1 MDTLSRL
8 KRPGRPR
15 TAKRSGMSGAE
26 AASPE
31 SRSVRR
37 TLDIFELMMTER
49 EPLSVATIIDRLRI
63 PKSTAY
69 ELIRMLTDTG
79 YLERARRP
87 GTHFLGRRLFELGMA
102 YRAQVDLLKEGSQI
116 VEALRDSTGETVQL
130 SVLENEMMLVLLKE
144 ESRQPIRIISHVG
157 TRVPVN
163 WAAAG
168 RLLVSD
174 LPDAEL
180 RRLLE
185 HSARP
190 SPTGRAPTDVNLLIA
205 QIRRARAHG
214 YAVELNETNAH
225 AGCVAAP
232 VLDASG
238 HCIAAI
244 SIVAPEQRLQ
254 RKQRETLI
262 HAVKEH
268 AGRLS
273 HRLGAPHMG
282 GAP

>member
-1 MDTLSRL
+1 MDTVASL

-15 TAKRSGMSGAE
+15 TVTRDGAACTE
-26 AASPE
+26 GASSE

-37 TLDIFELMMTER
+37 TLDIFELMLGER
-49 EPLSVATIIDRLRI
+49 EPLSVTAIIARLRI

-69 ELIRMLTDTG
+69 ELVRMLVDAG
-79 YLERARRP
+79 YLEHGRRS
-87 GTHFLGRRLFELGMA
+87 GSYFLGRRLFELGMA
-102 YRAQVDLLKEGSQI
+102 YRSQVDLLKEGSHA
-116 VEALRDSTGETVQL
+116 VEALRDRTGETVQF

-174 LPDAEL
+174 LTDADL

-190 SPTGRAPTDVNLLIA
+190 SPTGRAPTDVDTLVA
-205 QIRRARAHG
+205 QIRKARSQG
-214 YAVELNETNAH
+214 YAIELNEANAH

-232 VLDASG
+232 VLDAAG
-238 HCIAAI
+238 RCVAAI
-244 SIVAPEQRLQ
+244 SIVAPEQRMQ

-262 HAVKEH
+262 QAVKEH

-273 HRLGAPHMG
+273 HRLGAP
-282 GAP
+282 

>member
-1 MDTLSRL
+1 
-8 KRPGRPR
+8 
-15 TAKRSGMSGAE
+15 
-26 AASPE
+26 
-31 SRSVRR
+31 VRR
-37 TLDIFELMMTER
+37 TLDIFELMLTQR
-49 EPLSVATIIDRLRI
+49 EPLSITAVIERLRI

-69 ELIRMLTDTG
+69 ELVRMLGEAG
-79 YLERARRP
+79 YLERGRRP
-87 GTHFLGRRLFELGMA
+87 ATYFLGRRLFELGMA
-102 YRAQVDLLKEGSQI
+102 YRSQVDLLKEGSHV
-116 VEALRDSTGETVQL
+116 VEALRDHTGETVQF

-174 LPDAEL
+174 LPDPEL

-190 SPTGRAPTDVNLLIA
+190 SPTGRAPTDVNTLVA
-205 QIRRARAHG
+205 QIRRARAQG
-214 YAVELNETNAH
+214 YAVEINETNAH

-232 VLDASG
+232 VLDATG
-238 HCIAAI
+238 RCIAAI
-244 SIVAPEQRLQ
+244 SIVAPEQRMQ
-254 RKQRETLI
+254 RKQRDTLI
-262 HAVKEH
+262 EAVKEH

-273 HRLGAPHMG
+273 HRLGAP
-282 GAP
+282 

>member
-1 MDTLSRL
+1 MDTVGHL

-15 TAKRSGMSGAE
+15 TANRDGAAGPE
-26 AASPE
+26 GPSPE

-37 TLDIFELMMTER
+37 TLDIFELMLTAR
-49 EPLSVATIIDRLRI
+49 EPLSVTAVIERLRI

-69 ELIRMLTDTG
+69 ELVRMLGESG
-79 YLERARRP
+79 YLERGRRP
-87 GTHFLGRRLFELGMA
+87 GTYFLGRRLFELGMA
-102 YRAQVDLLKEGSQI
+102 YRSQVDLLKEGSHV
-116 VEALRDSTGETVQL
+116 VEALRDHTGETVQF

-174 LPDAEL
+174 LPDREL

-190 SPTGRAPTDVNLLIA
+190 SPTGRAPTDVNTLVG
-205 QIRRARAHG
+205 QIRRARAQG

-238 HCIAAI
+238 LCVAAI
-244 SIVAPEQRLQ
+244 SVVAPEQRMQ

-262 HAVKEH
+262 AAVKEY

-273 HRLGAPHMG
+273 HRLGAP
-282 GAP
+282 

>member
-1 MDTLSRL
+1 MDTLTSL

-15 TAKRSGMSGAE
+15 TANRDGAVGAE
-26 AASPE
+26 GPSSE

-37 TLDIFELMMTER
+37 TLDIFELMLVTR
-49 EPLSVATIIDRLRI
+49 EPLSVTTVIERLRI

-69 ELIRMLTDTG
+69 ELVRMLAESG
-79 YLERARRP
+79 YLERGRRP
-87 GTHFLGRRLFELGMA
+87 GSYFLGRRLFELGMA
-102 YRAQVDLLKEGSQI
+102 YRSQVDLLKEGSHV
-116 VEALRDSTGETVQL
+116 VEALRDNTGETVQF

-157 TRVPVN
+157 ARVPVN

-174 LPDAEL
+174 LPDVEL

-190 SPTGRAPTDVNLLIA
+190 SPTGRAPTDVNTLVA
-205 QIRRARAHG
+205 QIRRARAQG

-232 VLDASG
+232 VLDAAG
-238 HCIAAI
+238 RCVAAI
-244 SIVAPEQRLQ
+244 SIVAPEQRMQ

-262 HAVKEH
+262 AAVKEH

-273 HRLGAPHMG
+273 HRLGAP
-282 GAP
+282 

>member
-1 MDTLSRL
+1 MDTVGHL

-15 TAKRSGMSGAE
+15 TINRDAPVGPEGP
-26 AASPE
+26 SPE

-37 TLDIFELMMTER
+37 TLDIFELMLAAR
-49 EPLSVATIIDRLRI
+49 EPLSVTAVIERLRI

-69 ELIRMLTDTG
+69 ELIRMLGESG
-79 YLERARRP
+79 YLERGRRP
-87 GTHFLGRRLFELGMA
+87 GTYFLGRRLFELGMA
-102 YRAQVDLLKEGSQI
+102 YKSQVDLLKEGSHV
-116 VEALRDSTGETVQL
+116 VEALRDRTGETVQF

-144 ESRQPIRIISHVG
+144 ESRQPIRIISHIG

-190 SPTGRAPTDVNLLIA
+190 SPTGRAPTDVNTLVA
-205 QIRRARAHG
+205 QIRRARAQG

-232 VLDASG
+232 VVDAAG
-238 HCIAAI
+238 RCVAAI
-244 SIVAPEQRLQ
+244 SIVAPEQRMQ
-254 RKQRETLI
+254 RKQRERLI
-262 HAVKEH
+262 EAVKEH
-268 AGRLS
+268 AGLLS
-273 HRLGAPHMG
+273 HRLGAP
-282 GAP
+282 

>member
-1 MDTLSRL
+1 
-8 KRPGRPR
+8 
-15 TAKRSGMSGAE
+15 
-26 AASPE
+26 
-31 SRSVRR
+31 VRR
-37 TLDIFELMMTER
+37 TLDIFELMLATR
-49 EPLSVATIIDRLRI
+49 EPLSVGVIIERLHI

-69 ELIRMLTDTG
+69 DLVRMLVESG
-79 YLERARRP
+79 YLERGRRP
-87 GTHFLGRRLFELGMA
+87 GSYFLGRRLFELGMA
-102 YRAQVDLLKEGSQI
+102 YRSQVDLLKEGSHV
-116 VEALRDSTGETVQL
+116 VEALRDHTGETVQF

-190 SPTGRAPTDVNLLIA
+190 SPTGRAPTDVNTLVA
-205 QIRRARAHG
+205 QIRRARAQG

-232 VLDASG
+232 VLDATG
-238 HCIAAI
+238 RCVAAI
-244 SIVAPEQRLQ
+244 SIVAPEQRMQ
-254 RKQRETLI
+254 RMQREALI
-262 HAVKEH
+262 AAVKEH
-268 AGRLS
+268 ADRLS
-273 HRLGAPHMG
+273 HRLGAP
-282 GAP
+282 

>member
-1 MDTLSRL
+1 MDPVAYL

-15 TAKRSGMSGAE
+15 TASRDGVAGAKGS
-26 AASPE
+26 SPE

-37 TLDIFELMMTER
+37 TLDIFELMLAAR
-49 EPLSVATIIDRLRI
+49 EPLSVTAVIEQLRI

-69 ELIRMLTDTG
+69 ELVRMLVESG
-79 YLERARRP
+79 YLERGRRP
-87 GTHFLGRRLFELGMA
+87 GSHFLGRRLFELGMA
-102 YRAQVDLLKEGSQI
+102 YRSQVDLLKEGSHV
-116 VEALRDSTGETVQL
+116 VEALRDNTGETVQF

-190 SPTGRAPTDVNLLIA
+190 SPTGRAPTDVNTLVA
-205 QIRRARAHG
+205 QIRRARAQG

-232 VLDASG
+232 VLDSSG
-238 HCIAAI
+238 RCVAAI
-244 SIVAPEQRLQ
+244 SIVAPEQRMQ

-262 HAVKEH
+262 AAVKEH

-273 HRLGAPHMG
+273 RRLGAP
-282 GAP
+282 

>member
-1 MDTLSRL
+1 MDTVVRP

-15 TAKRSGMSGAE
+15 TAARNGAGSDGSS
-26 AASPE
+26 AE

-37 TLDIFELMMTER
+37 TLDIFELMLGAR
-49 EPLSVATIIDRLRI
+49 EPLSVSAVIARLGI

-69 ELIRMLTDTG
+69 ELVRMLAESG
-79 YLERARRP
+79 YLERGRRP
-87 GTHFLGRRLFELGMA
+87 GTYFLGRRLFELGMA
-102 YRAQVDLLKEGSQI
+102 YRSQVDLLKEGSHV
-116 VEALRDSTGETVQL
+116 VEALRDQTGETVQF

-144 ESRQPIRIISHVG
+144 ESRQPIRIISHIG

-174 LPDAEL
+174 LPDDEL
-180 RRLLE
+180 RRLLA

-190 SPTGRAPTDVNLLIA
+190 SPTGRAPTDVDTLVA
-205 QIRRARAHG
+205 QIRRARAQG

-232 VLDASG
+232 VLDAAG
-238 HCIAAI
+238 RCVAAI
-244 SIVAPEQRLQ
+244 SIVAPEQRMQ
-254 RKQRETLI
+254 RRQRETLVA
-262 HAVKEH
+262 AVKEH

-273 HRLGAPHMG
+273 HRLGAP
-282 GAP
+282 

>member
-1 MDTLSRL
+1 MDTVASL

-15 TAKRSGMSGAE
+15 AVTRDGTAGADGP
-26 AASPE
+26 SSE

-37 TLDIFELMMTER
+37 TLDIFELMLGER
-49 EPLSVATIIDRLRI
+49 EPLNVTAIIARLRI

-69 ELIRMLTDTG
+69 ELVRMLVDTG
-79 YLERARRP
+79 YLERGRRP
-87 GTHFLGRRLFELGMA
+87 GSYFLGRRLFELGMA
-102 YRAQVDLLKEGSQI
+102 YRSQVDLLKEGSHV
-116 VEALRDSTGETVQL
+116 VEALRDRTGETVQF

-174 LPDAEL
+174 LADAEL

-185 HSARP
+185 RSARP
-190 SPTGRAPTDVNLLIA
+190 SPTGRAPTDVNTLVA
-205 QIRRARAHG
+205 QIRRARTQG

-232 VLDASG
+232 VLDAAG
-238 HCIAAI
+238 RCVAAI
-244 SIVAPEQRLQ
+244 SIVAPEQRMQ
-254 RKQRETLI
+254 RKQREALI
-262 HAVKEH
+262 QAVKEH
-268 AGRLS
+268 ASRLS
-273 HRLGAPHMG
+273 HRLGAP
-282 GAP
+282 

>member
-1 MDTLSRL
+1 MEYVSRIR
-8 KRPGRPR
+8 RPGRPR
-15 TAKRSGMSGAE
+15 TGKRNGAGGRGI
-26 AASPE
+26 ASPE

-37 TLDIFELMMTER
+37 TLDIFELMMAER
-49 EPLSVATIIDRLRI
+49 EPLPVTAIIDRLRI

-69 ELIRMLTDTG
+69 ELVRTLTDAG
-79 YLERARRP
+79 YLERGRSP
-87 GTHFLGRRLFELGMA
+87 GAYFLGRRLFELGMA
-102 YRAQVDLLKEGSQI
+102 YRSQVDLLKEGSQI
-116 VEALRDSTGETVQL
+116 VEALRDSTGETVQF
-130 SVLENEMMLVLLKE
+130 SVLENDMMLVLLKE

-174 LPDAEL
+174 LTDADL
-180 RRLLE
+180 QRLLR

-190 SPTGRAPTDVNLLIA
+190 SPTGRAPTDVNTLIA
-205 QIRRARAHG
+205 QVRKARAQG

-232 VLDASG
+232 VLDAAG
-238 HCIAAI
+238 RCVAAI
-244 SIVAPEQRLQ
+244 SIVAPEQRMQ
-254 RKQRETLI
+254 RPQRERLI
-262 HAVKEH
+262 AAVKEH

-273 HRLGAPHMG
+273 HRLGAP
-282 GAP
+282 

>member
-1 MDTLSRL
+1 MDAVARL

-15 TAKRSGMSGAE
+15 TASRNGAAGVE
-26 AASPE
+26 SQSPE

-37 TLDIFELMMTER
+37 TLDIFALMLAER
-49 EPLSVATIIDRLRI
+49 EPLSVTAIIERLRI

-69 ELIRMLTDTG
+69 ELVRMLGESG
-79 YLERARRP
+79 YLERGRRP
-87 GTHFLGRRLFELGMA
+87 GTYFLGRRLFELGMA
-102 YRAQVDLLKEGSQI
+102 YRSQVDLLKEGSHV
-116 VEALRDSTGETVQL
+116 VESLRDCTGETVQL

-144 ESRQPIRIISHVG
+144 ESGQPIRIISHVG

-174 LPDAEL
+174 LPDTEL

-190 SPTGRAPTDVNLLIA
+190 SPTGRAPTDVNALVA
-205 QIRRARAHG
+205 QIHRVRAQG
-214 YAVELNETNAH
+214 YAVELNEANAH

-232 VLDASG
+232 VLDATG
-238 HCIAAI
+238 RCVAAI

-262 HAVKEH
+262 AAVKEH

-273 HRLGAPHMG
+273 HRLGAP
-282 GAP
+282 

>member
-1 MDTLSRL
+1 METVASL

-15 TAKRSGMSGAE
+15 TANRNGAAGAE
-26 AASPE
+26 GPSPE

-37 TLDIFELMMTER
+37 TLDIFELMLATR
-49 EPLSVATIIDRLRI
+49 EPLSVGVIIERLHI

-69 ELIRMLTDTG
+69 DLVRMLVESG
-79 YLERARRP
+79 YLERGRRP
-87 GTHFLGRRLFELGMA
+87 GSYFLGRRLFELGMA
-102 YRAQVDLLKEGSQI
+102 YRSQVDLLKEGSHV
-116 VEALRDSTGETVQL
+116 VEALRDHTGETVQF

-190 SPTGRAPTDVNLLIA
+190 SPTGRAPTDVNTLVA
-205 QIRRARAHG
+205 QIRRARAQG

-232 VLDASG
+232 VLDATG
-238 HCIAAI
+238 RCVAAI
-244 SIVAPEQRLQ
+244 SIVAPEQRMQ
-254 RKQRETLI
+254 RKQREALI
-262 HAVKEH
+262 AAVKEH
-268 AGRLS
+268 AERLS
-273 HRLGAPHMG
+273 HRLGAP
-282 GAP
+282 